1 MVEYFKMAEVPDK
14 QYFRCNKYSAT
25 LSTEAC
31 ADMWRKANHEG
42 SEAQF
47 KCRVC
52 PLGAVHAGET
62 AASLSPLKGTTICG
76 RCHRVAP
83 RLIRGHV
90 CVSCYNRER
99 EAVIGKNAKGTA
111 PVKLRPLHPRRL
123 FYREGNEVKILSMPL
138 SAATDELIVATLRD
152 ANKQTRFSFRGDV
165 RGLKSQLRL
174 W

>member
-1 MVEYFKMAEVPDK
+1 MVEYFKIEGAPG
-14 QYFRCNKYSAT
+14 QYFRCDRYSAT
-25 LSTEAC
+25 LSVTSC
-31 ADMWRKANHEG
+31 AGMWRKANHEG
-42 SEAQF
+42 SEQQF

-62 AASLSPLKGTTICG
+62 AASMSPLKGTTICG
-76 RCHRVAP
+76 RCHRIAA

-99 EAVIGKNAKGTA
+99 EVRIGKNAKGA
-111 PVKLRPLHPRRL
+111 KPVKVRPLSRRRIYYL
-123 FYREGNEVKILSMPL
+123 EGGEPKRLELDL

-152 ANKQTRFSFRGDV
+152 ADRHARFSFRGEI
-165 RGLKSQLRL
+165 RGAPSQLRL